1 MPDETKHD
9 ILAQHYDALHGRNL
23 TPAELYDRIPTV
35 MPTTTALVIPVNE
48 AKGVYKLT
56 SLEAYNSL
64 PVWSWNQ
71 IYNLASEE

>member
-1 MPDETKHD
+1 
-9 ILAQHYDALHGRNL
+9 
-23 TPAELYDRIPTV
+23 
-35 MPTTTALVIPVNE
+35 MPTTTALFIPVNE
-48 AKGVYKLT
+48 TKGVYKLT